1 MVAQQRS
8 SNNNSSQCMEELI
21 AFEFPKSI
29 PGLLR
34 YKGLKWDNL
43 KNVLHFC
50 DFLQKLYRKL
60 YSFEKTKMFLNVYDQ
75 SLPIHSP
82 VKGINYGDN

>member
-1 MVAQQRS
+1 MDENTIPSMNALPEDFDSIGPAFLRLGHFTASEKTALKAAMMVAQQRS

-34 YKGLKWDNL
+34 YKGLK
-43 KNVLHFC
+43 
-50 DFLQKLYRKL
+50 
-60 YSFEKTKMFLNVYDQ
+60 
-75 SLPIHSP
+75 
-82 VKGINYGDN
+82 